1 MGMDKIVVSHLTK
14 DIKKNRVLEDVC
26 FEVERGS
33 ICGFVGANGS
43 GKSML
48 FRAISGL
55 IRPTSGTVQVFSQV
69 LGRDGSF
76 PESMGIVIENVGFW
90 PEYAGLQ
97 NLQLLASIKK
107 NADEKALIEALNRV
121 GLNPEDKRAYKKYS
135 LGMKQRL
142 AIAQAIMEK
151 PDLLILDE
159 PTNALDEEG
168 IEQIRKVISEENQR
182 GATVLIASHNRQDI
196 QLLCNKCFR
205 MYEGRLYPEEAI

>member
-1 MGMDKIVVSHLTK
+1 MGKIVVSHLTK

-26 FEVERGS
+26 FEVDRGS

-55 IRPTSGTVQVFSQV
+55 IRPTSGTVQVFSQM
-69 LGRDGSF
+69 LGKDGSF
-76 PESMGIVIENVGFW
+76 PESIGLVIENVGFW
-90 PEYAGLQ
+90 PEYTGLQ
-97 NLQLLASIKK
+97 NLRLLASIKK
-107 NADEKALIEALNRV
+107 IADEKALLEALHRV
-121 GLNPEDKRAYKKYS
+121 GLDPEDKRIYKKYS

-151 PDLLILDE
+151 PELLVLDE

-168 IEQIRKVISEENQR
+168 MAQIRKVILEENQR

-205 MYEGRLYPEEAI
+205 MCEGRLYPEEAI